1 MQLAMIDTML
11 KDMKKNKTLNKYRNK
26 NKEVVIAFV
35 ACDMMYPYID
45 DYFSILPKKYF
56 KKEHNLKK

>member
-1 MQLAMIDTML
+1 
-11 KDMKKNKTLNKYRNK
+11 MKKNKTLNKYRNK

-35 ACDMMYPYID
+35 ACDMMHPYID

-56 KKEHNLKK
+56 KAEHNLEK